1 MRSGNRTFWLLWI
14 RWMSIPSISQDSRTN
29 RRARWTINGF
39 SAAKGFRL
47 SVALAPSFCRM
58 RCTAGESGFEALQP
72 PRVRYPICGHGEAL
86 PPDQVAGDRA
96 WNRVRLAA
104 AGYPDGPQASARML

>member
-1 MRSGNRTFWLLWI
+1 MTRVNNIAGWCQNKQVMSG
-14 RWMSIPSISQDSRTN
+14 SQDSRTK

-39 SAAKGFRL
+39 SAAKGFRI

-86 PPDQVAGDRA
+86 PPDRVAGDRA

-104 AGYPDGPQASARML
+104 AGYRDGPQASARML